1 MPSGAAHPRSPPT
14 RSPVLKHSSFALIV
28 ALASAVSAGAQ
39 PFPAPS
45 DPVSA
50 TLMRRLTA
58 LSADSME
65 GRLAGSA
72 GGARARAWL
81 IRELSAIGVKPLGD
95 RFEMPFTLRQRTPSP
110 DSIGT
115 NVIARIPG
123 RSAGGPVLVLS
134 AHYDHVGV
142 RNGEIYNGAD
152 DDASGCVVLLAI
164 AEQLLKSPPQHDV
177 ILAFFDAEEG
187 GLQGARAFVANPPLP
202 LGRVAVNV
210 NLDMVARQ
218 DGGALWVA
226 GTSHYPALRPY
237 AEAAAKNATVPIRF
251 GHDTKGG
258 KPGDDWTNSSD
269 HGAFHAKGVPF
280 LYLGVEDHADY
291 HKPGDD
297 ADKVDPTFFR
307 GTMEFAA
314 ALVRSLDA
322 GLGQLPGRR

>member
-1 MPSGAAHPRSPPT
+1 
-14 RSPVLKHSSFALIV
+14 
-28 ALASAVSAGAQ
+28 
-39 PFPAPS
+39 
-45 DPVSA
+45 
-50 TLMRRLTA
+50 MRRLHA

-81 IRELSAIGVKPLGD
+81 VRELNAIGVKPLGA

-115 NVIARIPG
+115 NIVARIPG
-123 RSAGGPVLVLS
+123 KNRGGPVIVLS

-142 RNGEIYNGAD
+142 RNGQIYNGAD

-164 AEQLLKSPPQHDV
+164 AEQLLQTPPQHDV

-202 LGRVAVNV
+202 LGQIGVNV

-226 GTSHYPALRPY
+226 GTSHSPFLKAY
-237 AEAAAKNATVPIRF
+237 AEQAASSASVRIRF
-251 GHDTKGG
+251 GHDTKDL

-269 HGAFHAKGVPF
+269 HGAFHAKAVPF
-280 LYLGVEDHADY
+280 LYLGVEDHPDY

-297 ADKVDPTFFR
+297 ADKIDPVFFR
-307 GTMEFAA
+307 GTMEYAA
-314 ALVRSLDA
+314 ALVRALDGA
-322 GLGQLPGRR
+322 LGTFPARAP

>member
-1 MPSGAAHPRSPPT
+1 M
-14 RSPVLKHSSFALIV
+14 VLKRSFLALVLALSSAATL
-28 ALASAVSAGAQ
+28 GAQ
-39 PFPAPS
+39 PFPAPR

-50 TLMRRLTA
+50 TLMRRLGA

-65 GRLAGSA
+65 GRLAGSP

-81 IRELSAIGVKPLGD
+81 LGELAAIGVQPLGE

-110 DSIGT
+110 DSVGT
-115 NVIARIPG
+115 NIIARIPG
-123 RSAGGPVLVLS
+123 RNAGGPVLVLS

-164 AEQLLKSPPQHDV
+164 AEQLLAEPPQHDV

-202 LGRVAVNV
+202 LSRVAVNV

-226 GTSHYPALRPY
+226 GTSHYPALKSY
-237 AEAAAKNATVPIRF
+237 ADAAAKLAAVPVRF

-280 LYLGVEDHADY
+280 LYLGVEDHPDY

-297 ADKVDPTFFR
+297 ADKVDPVFFR

-314 ALVRSLDA
+314 ALVRALDA
-322 GLGQLPGRR
+322 GLGQRPARN

>member
-1 MPSGAAHPRSPPT
+1 VPIVFRC
-14 RSPVLKHSSFALIV
+14 VLPLL
-28 ALASAVSAGAQ
+28 LASASLGAQ
-39 PFPAPS
+39 AAPLADS
-45 DPVSA
+45 TTA
-50 TLMRRLTA
+50 TLMRRLAA

-65 GRLAGSA
+65 GRLAGSP
-72 GGARARAWL
+72 GGARARAWI
-81 IRELSAIGVKPLGD
+81 IRELTAIGVKPLGA

-115 NVIARIPG
+115 NIIARIPG
-123 RSAGGPVLVLS
+123 TAGSGPALVLS

-142 RNGEIYNGAD
+142 RNGQIYNGAD
-152 DDASGCVVLLAI
+152 DDASGCVALLAI
-164 AEQLLKSPPQHDV
+164 AEKLRRQPPTHDV

-202 LGRVAVNV
+202 LARIAVNV

-226 GTSHYPALRPY
+226 GTSHTPMLRAY
-237 AEAAAKNATVPIRF
+237 AEEAAKAASVPIRF
-251 GHDTKGG
+251 GHDTKDL

-297 ADKVDPTFFR
+297 ADKVDPRFFR
-307 GTMEFAA
+307 GTMEYTA
-314 ALVRSLDA
+314 ALVRALDA
-322 GLGQLPGRR
+322 RLVEIGRARKPE